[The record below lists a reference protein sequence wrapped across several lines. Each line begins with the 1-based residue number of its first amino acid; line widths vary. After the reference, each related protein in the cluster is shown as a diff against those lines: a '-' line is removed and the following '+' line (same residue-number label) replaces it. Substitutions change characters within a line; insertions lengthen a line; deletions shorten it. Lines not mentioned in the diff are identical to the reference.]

1 LYDAAGNTLYDGMNE
16 YWYDAEGQLCAVQ
29 STRYGNGT
37 IIQYVYDSEG
47 ARIAKGT
54 LSSAPGAYST
64 CAPPSASGA
73 TLSSSAGLALTN
85 RYLVDLGGEQV
96 TEFSEGGSETWQHS
110 NIWVG
115 SRLTA
120 TLDRSGLHFELA
132 DPLGTKREQVNVSG
146 VVENRWTSLPFGNDL
161 NNPPSY
167 SAPDATEHHFTGKE
181 RDAES
186 GNDYFEARYYSSA
199 MGRFTT
205 PDWSAK
211 TDPVPYAV
219 FGDPQSLNLYAYVRN
234 NPLVRLDPDGHGC
247 NGWGCLQQAQTEA
260 EKRLNMTEAQQKAQ
274 QQSQNSPLTDKSG
287 NVVQGANGKPAL
299 IPNGFDVNA
308 VVQSGK
314 ATGELRGVAPM
325 VGAKA
330 TSEDLA
336 NFGRG
341 GKWDL
346 QRLSGN
352 FDPRYIDSA
361 TILIGMYA
369 ASSHIT
375 RNQILDI
382 ENFVARGSTYAKGTV
397 MDSTYTHLPV
407 RNVTNTDIG
416 MRLIQS
422 GAYVP

>member
-1 LYDAAGNTLYDGMNE
+1 MNE

-219 FGDPQSLNLYAYVRN
+219 FG
-234 NPLVRLDPDGHGC
+234 
-247 NGWGCLQQAQTEA
+247 E
-260 EKRLNMTEAQQKAQ
+260 
-274 QQSQNSPLTDKSG
+274 SG